1 MPMVAKQ
8 DFFSKWLE
16 IIKKST
22 SQQQYK
28 REFIDMWLAQ
38 LNSCPANSTITPVW
52 MLAILE
58 QAGRTAGIPGRS
70 DIAIPITSLAQNV
83 IKYYWNSTVFFNLRQ
98 GSPTAPL
105 RSIIQTIEQ
114 LAKRYQQSGHAP
126 AMYHQ
131 AGLQEKFL
139 ALYLKCQDEVCRFL
153 QNHIAPQLAPI
164 FYILPEQEEVINM
177 PLLNL
182 LALQENMNVCLA
194 ACHWRW
200 AAILEKYNLAPRLLR
215 KTVLSYQGAEPENAG
230 KHLLRYLEL
239 ENPSR
244 SCFFCGQTVEEKPGL
259 AHVLPWRYLCTEE
272 IWNMVL
278 AHKGCHSS
286 HGEMPVEIEVARLEK
301 RNRRLLLALEN
312 LTHNDQQAARL
323 KQVVQEGLLRKYYQ
337 ACQQQLS

>member
-1 MPMVAKQ
+1 MVARQ
-8 DFFSKWLE
+8 DFFSKWME

-28 REFIDMWLAQ
+28 REFVEIWLTQ
-38 LNSCPANSTITPVW
+38 LNNCPTHSTITPVW
-52 MLAILE
+52 LLAILE
-58 QAGRTAGIPGRS
+58 QAGRTASIPGH
-70 DIAIPITSLAQNV
+70 DEIAVPITSLAQNV
-83 IKYYWNSTVFFNLRQ
+83 IKYYWNSAIYFNLRQ
-98 GSPTAPL
+98 GSPITPL
-105 RSIIQTIEQ
+105 QSILQPIEQ
-114 LAKRYQQSGHAP
+114 LAGRYQQGGKPPVMFHQSGLP
-126 AMYHQ
+126 
-131 AGLQEKFL
+131 EKFL
-139 ALYLKCQDEVCRFL
+139 ALYLKCQDEVSRFL
-153 QNHIAPQLAPI
+153 QTHIAPQWAPI
-164 FYILPEQEEVINM
+164 FYTMSEQDEMIHIPM
-177 PLLNL
+177 LNI

-215 KTVLSYQGAEPENAG
+215 KAVLSYQGTGADHAG

-244 SCFFCGQTVEEKPGL
+244 NCFFCGQTVAETPGL

-278 AHKGCHSS
+278 AHKSCHSARN
-286 HGEMPVEIEVARLEK
+286 ELPVEIEVARLEK
-301 RNRRLLLALEN
+301 RNRRLLLALDN